1 MSYERQ
7 IAAAKRSIA
16 SKGEACT
23 WNKPVA
29 EAAGADPWRDVRD
42 EDADPL
48 EYPVRIAWFSPRD
61 LGRGTGEFLAA
72 LTGQEVPEGV
82 MIGLMAGGQGFEP
95 TDADWITRADS
106 SKVEPMSI
114 DRLAPDGTPI
124 LYFVKVAL

>member
-7 IAAAKRSIA
+7 IAAAKRMIA
-16 SKGEACT
+16 AKGEACV
-23 WNKPVA
+23 WNKPAA
-29 EAAGADPWRDVRD
+29 EDADAAPWRDVRD
-42 EDADPL
+42 PDAEAPAF
-48 EYPVRIAWFSPRD
+48 PVRIAWFAPRD

-95 TDADWITRADS
+95 TDADTVTRADS
-106 SKVEPMSI
+106 STVEPMSI

>member
-1 MSYERQ
+1 MSYTRQ
-7 IAAAKRSIA
+7 IASAKRSIA

-23 WNKPVA
+23 WNKPA
-29 EAAGADPWRDVRD
+29 PEDADAAPWRDVRD
-42 EDADPL
+42 PDADPL
-48 EYPVRIAWFSPRD
+48 EFPVRIAWFSPRD

-72 LTGQEVPEGV
+72 IMGTEVPEGV

-95 TDADWITRADS
+95 TDADTITRADGS
-106 SKVEPMSI
+106 TVEPMSI